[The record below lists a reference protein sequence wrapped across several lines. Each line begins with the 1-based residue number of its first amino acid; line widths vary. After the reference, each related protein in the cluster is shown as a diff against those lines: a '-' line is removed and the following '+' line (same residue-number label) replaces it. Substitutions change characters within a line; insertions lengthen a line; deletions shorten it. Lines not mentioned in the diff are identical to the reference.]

1 MYNYNPVQYLPS
13 SIARHFPGA
22 IAPPPPSWYQ
32 QIYTQVSSPFTSVY
46 STLRTTMDAI
56 LSIPA
61 LSFLLIP
68 TMTSYTTS
76 LNLLFFYLTWS
87 TLVLSHPPLRVEIF
101 GTLAIRIIF
110 QVIPSLFF
118 LLFDSI
124 LPSASVGFKHLGE
137 KALPLTSSAKD
148 AKIRLLKTTL
158 FSLLNIVLSV
168 VIQAL
173 VEVLLVRVLGVR
185 SALRVTTTL
194 PMPWGIF
201 TDLLKGFLLREVL
214 AYVLHRYA
222 LHSPDSPISN
232 LHTSWFHSIEAPF
245 PLSAH
250 YDHPRKP
257 SPLPTIHHTVSLR
270 ELTPVLP

>member
-1 MYNYNPVQYLPS
+1 MYNLNPVQYLPS
-13 SIARHFPGA
+13 SIARHLPGA
-22 IAPPPPSWYQ
+22 IASPPPPWYQ
-32 QIYTQVSSPFTSVY
+32 QFYTQVSSPFTSVY

-68 TMTSYTTS
+68 TMTSYSTS

-118 LLFDSI
+118 LLFDSL
-124 LPSASVGFKHLGE
+124 LPSASINFKHLGDR
-137 KALPLTSSAKD
+137 ALPLTSSAKD
-148 AKIRLLKTTL
+148 AKIRLLKITL
-158 FSLLNIVLSV
+158 FSLLNIILGVVL
-168 VIQAL
+168 QAL
-173 VEVLLVRVLGVR
+173 IEVLLVRILGVR

-201 TDLLKGFLLREVL
+201 KDLLRGFLLREVI
-214 AYVLHRYA
+214 AYVVHRYV
-222 LHSPDSPISN
+222 LHSPDSPVSK

-245 PLSAH
+245 PLSGH
-250 YDHPRKP
+250 YDHPCKA
-257 SPLPTIHHTVSLR
+257 SPLPLS
-270 ELTPVLP
+270 TPSSPFDN